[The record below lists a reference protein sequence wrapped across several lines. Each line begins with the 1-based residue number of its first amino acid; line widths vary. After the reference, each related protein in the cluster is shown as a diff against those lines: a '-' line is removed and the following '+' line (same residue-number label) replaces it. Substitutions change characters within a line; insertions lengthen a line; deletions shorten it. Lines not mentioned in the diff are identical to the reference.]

1 MKNVGG
7 HSMCIDVDSCSS
19 AIIAGLIGKNY
30 KAVFGHSPT
39 GLDHYRNGL
48 DSVEK
53 VQIFL
58 DKSCL

>member
-1 MKNVGG
+1 
-7 HSMCIDVDSCSS
+7 MCIDVDSCSS